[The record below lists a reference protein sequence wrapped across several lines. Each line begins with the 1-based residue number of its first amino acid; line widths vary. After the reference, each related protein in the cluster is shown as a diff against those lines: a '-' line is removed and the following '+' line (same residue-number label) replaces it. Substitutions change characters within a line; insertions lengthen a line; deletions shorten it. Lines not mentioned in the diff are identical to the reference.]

1 MFVIFGM
8 LIWACVSIALAIVL
22 GLLGALIALPL
33 AGKHKRKRK
42 LTLAFLSP
50 GLSIAILIGCSI
62 ITMVVTSV
70 VCDVDLGIGD
80 TWTAPLPNGYKITS
94 IDMPG
99 NGSIQK
105 WDNHSITNV
114 RANQLQVIGD
124 TIIGKYDKNDYFL
137 LDTRTDSVSHFDS
150 MEPLQACINGQTI
163 ELMENSDFYWQS
175 KHVPY
180 SIGFT
185 IALCCIAIALYL
197 LWKIGLSD
205 RWDKLHD
212 NMSAKQR
219 D

>member
-22 GLLGALIALPL
+22 GLLGMLIALPL

-80 TWTAPLPNGYKITS
+80 TWTAPLPNGYEITS

-105 WDNHSITNV
+105 WEDHSLTTV
-114 RANQLQVIGD
+114 KVNQLQVIGD

-150 MEPLQACINGQTI
+150 MQPLQAYLNGTKI
-163 ELMENSDFYWQS
+163 ELMENSDFYWQT
-175 KHVPY
+175 KRIPY

-197 LWKIGLSD
+197 LWRIGLSD

-212 NMSAKQR
+212 NLGAKQ
-219 D
+219 

>member
-1 MFVIFGM
+1 M
-8 LIWACVSIALAIVL
+8 
-22 GLLGALIALPL
+22 LIALPL

-80 TWTAPLPNGYKITS
+80 TWTAPLPNGYEITS

-105 WDNHSITNV
+105 WEDHSLTTV
-114 RANQLQVIGD
+114 KVNQLQVIGD

-150 MEPLQACINGQTI
+150 MQPLQAYLNGTKI
-163 ELMENSDFYWQS
+163 ELMENSDFYWQT
-175 KHVPY
+175 KRIPY

-197 LWKIGLSD
+197 LWRIGLSD
-205 RWDKLHD
+205 RWDKLYD
-212 NMSAKQR
+212 NLGAKQ
-219 D
+219 

>member
-22 GLLGALIALPL
+22 GLLGMLIALPL

-80 TWTAPLPNGYKITS
+80 TWTAPLPNGYEITS

-105 WDNHSITNV
+105 WEDHSLTTV
-114 RANQLQVIGD
+114 KVNQLQVIGD

-150 MEPLQACINGQTI
+150 MQPLQAYLNGTKI
-163 ELMENSDFYWQS
+163 ELMENSDFYWQT
-175 KHVPY
+175 KRIPY

-197 LWKIGLSD
+197 LWRIGLSD

-212 NMSAKQR
+212 NLGAKQQ